1 MGHVTSDTASGL
13 LAVFDTHRLQLLGF
27 ARRSGAMHDA
37 EDIIQDVWLRIQAVD
52 RPVAN
57 PLSYLYRTTYTVLLD
72 RRRGERR
79 ATDRDRDWHAAESGP
94 SPGASEVPAADRLLV
109 SREALAA
116 AQARLT
122 ALGEPIATIFRR
134 HRLDGET
141 QRHIALDLGLGLS
154 TVEKYLRRAYAA
166 LLELKGEQDEA

>member
-1 MGHVTSDTASGL
+1 MGHVTSDTAGGL

-52 RPVAN
+52 RPVGD
-57 PLSYLYRTTYTVLLD
+57 PLAYLYRVTYTVLLD

-79 ATDRDRDWHAAESGP
+79 ASNRDGDWHAAESGP
-94 SPGASEVPAADRLLV
+94 WPGASEAPASDRILV

-116 AQARLT
+116 AQARLA
-122 ALGEPIATIFRR
+122 ALGEPIVTIFRR
-134 HRLDGET
+134 HRVDGET
-141 QRHIALDLGLGLS
+141 QRHIAADLGLGLS

-166 LLELKGEQDEA
+166 LLELRGDKDEA